1 MPLSVRSCL
10 AKTETSSTRN
20 KHANISASILSEH
33 CGRATALHAITR
45 DWPPSMAYT
54 TYPAPPSSSSR
65 WQLPSNWPTIWMEG
79 WFGVSSMEQA
89 KITSSGPMCWSA
101 VTVHRE
107 TGELGQAGWIM
118 ALGRKPAKRALV
130 GAMRLSYGCP
140 SGRAAMVCSGAIAVV
155 AVQRRSGS
163 VAECKVTA
171 SLLVVCMWH
180 GWHWLSVSACRGR
193 MSGDGSGRK
202 RVGIAWRQL
211 SCRRV
216 SHSGTLR
223 VTEDVECCIPPCS
236 NRRRR
241 NWWRTWL
248 ATTHPAV
255 LVRASWSKDR
265 TVWVGEDRVLATRTG
280 TMQKRAQCCEEL
292 SPCPHATQGGKCLL
306 RSIHESGTTKDP
318 RTESAIGCQW
328 DVSGIFHLAALWR
341 VVAFML
347 WSWQH
352 LSQAGAKLSPSGY
365 RRVRTPH
372 SWQGCSACRDP
383 ARRSRRHSS
392 SSSFTAQRNTAKR
405 ATPWTANLGTAAR
418 LVSHFSR
425 QMFLDGLI

>member
-1 MPLSVRSCL
+1 
-10 AKTETSSTRN
+10 
-20 KHANISASILSEH
+20 
-33 CGRATALHAITR
+33 
-45 DWPPSMAYT
+45 
-54 TYPAPPSSSSR
+54 
-65 WQLPSNWPTIWMEG
+65 
-79 WFGVSSMEQA
+79 
-89 KITSSGPMCWSA
+89 
-101 VTVHRE
+101 
-107 TGELGQAGWIM
+107 
-118 ALGRKPAKRALV
+118 
-130 GAMRLSYGCP
+130 
-140 SGRAAMVCSGAIAVV
+140 
-155 AVQRRSGS
+155 
-163 VAECKVTA
+163 
-171 SLLVVCMWH
+171 MWH
-180 GWHWLSVSACRGR
+180 GWHWLSVSACRER
-193 MSGDGSGRK
+193 MSDDGSGRK
-202 RVGIAWRQL
+202 RVGMACRQL

-216 SHSGTLR
+216 SHSDTLR

-255 LVRASWSKDR
+255 LARASWSKDR

-292 SPCPHATQGGKCLL
+292 SPCPHATHGGRCLL
-306 RSIHESGTTKDP
+306 RSIHESGTTQDP

-352 LSQAGAKLSPSGY
+352 FSQAGAKLSPSGY
-365 RRVRTPH
+365 WRVRTPH

-392 SSSFTAQRNTAKR
+392 SSSFIAQRNTAKR
-405 ATPWTANLGTAAR
+405 ATPLTANLGTAAR
-418 LVSHFSR
+418 LASHFHDTPPGSNCKLTRDSR
-425 QMFLDGLI
+425 YCSACSWMAWYKVSLSCRRNWKCCRRVYWPATMRNRSATLSTPSRGVHAKKFVGLRLLA